1 MKNFK
6 SFLKETHT
14 SHQDQAIDKNT
25 NMAVFSDPTV
35 VKKLNAWVGTIAGSY
50 VLPEDAVHTLRSSL
64 SKIGLSLGEVP
75 VLEGESGSVELPL
88 TSFGGRFGK
97 GLTTP
102 HDEFEVDD
110 GIRELHPRHDFLR
123 QERDLRHRHVP
134 RRCPW
139 PLHGTKPCSPAHGSL
154 VALTVVPPGVRT
166 DRRSPY

>member
-64 SKIGLSLGEVP
+64 SKIGLSFGEVP
-75 VLEGESGSVELPL
+75 VMEGESGSVELPL

-110 GIRELHPRHDFLR
+110 GISHQVEGGLKLVIGYEI
-123 QERDLRHRHVP
+123 QEDNSCRL
-134 RRCPW
+134 
-139 PLHGTKPCSPAHGSL
+139 SAHIE
-154 VALTVVPPGVRT
+154 
-166 DRRSPY
+166 